1 MGRKSTA
8 KEVRTREDLVL
19 RLRNQRVP
27 WQRIADSF
35 DPPMSLSQAQK
46 DYRKALDRRRDETA
60 ESDEWLLEQE
70 ARHEEIA
77 RTAWDM
83 VRRLTDAV
91 RNDPAANT
99 QALFAL
105 DRFLRTAMAAEDRIA
120 ELRGIRLGQRK
131 RGEPTSV
138 NLKSAADI
146 VSLLERGAT
155 DALSIEDP
163 EKRSRTLVQVIRVA
177 PEVLEKAGP
186 QAQEEEGEVP
196 RDCEAAINRALK
208 EAEKIWDREAKE
220 MQRIHHREMEI
231 MVGAAKR
238 GENIPE
244 FAPLPP
250 DDEEQAD
257 GEAE

>member
-1 MGRKSTA
+1 MPRNDRKTVVA
-8 KEVRTREDLVL
+8 REDLVL

-35 DPPMSLSQAQK
+35 DPPISLSQAQK
-46 DYRKALDRRRDETA
+46 DFRNALERRREETA
-60 ESDEWLLEQE
+60 ESDDWLLEQE
-70 ARHEEIA
+70 ARNEEVA

-83 VRRLTDAV
+83 IRRATQAL
-91 RNDPAANT
+91 RNDPALNS
-99 QALFAL
+99 QLLFAI
-105 DRFLRTAMAAEDRIA
+105 DRFLRTATAADDRIA
-120 ELRGIRLGQRK
+120 ELRGIRLDQRK

-146 VSLLERGAT
+146 VPLLEQGVS
-155 DALSIEDP
+155 DALSIDDP
-163 EKRSRTLVQVIRVA
+163 DKRSRALLQAIRAA

-208 EAEKIWDREAKE
+208 EAEKIWDREAKK

-231 MVGAAKR
+231 MVAAVKR

-250 DDEEQAD
+250 DDDEQAD